1 MLTTA
6 REIRI
11 ERIEDCGLGIFSGY
25 KNTAMLSTTEL
36 YSYVQRRYE
45 FLKNKERRE
54 EIEELEFKRL
64 SRFAL
69 LYCQFVK

>member
-1 MLTTA
+1 MLTAA
-6 REIRI
+6 REVRI
-11 ERIEDCGLGIFSGY
+11 ERVEDCGLGIFDGY
-25 KNTAMLSTTEL
+25 KKTALMSTTEL
-36 YSYVQRRYE
+36 YSYVQKRYE
-45 FLKNKERRE
+45 FLKDKEHRE